1 MTKRIKGII
10 MNLYFEQSGNLRPTV
25 ICKIFTYSLF
35 CKLVSIL
42 NKKIYRKEYI
52 TSEMIEN
59 SKIPN

>member
-1 MTKRIKGII
+1 

-25 ICKIFTYSLF
+25 IYKIFTYSLF